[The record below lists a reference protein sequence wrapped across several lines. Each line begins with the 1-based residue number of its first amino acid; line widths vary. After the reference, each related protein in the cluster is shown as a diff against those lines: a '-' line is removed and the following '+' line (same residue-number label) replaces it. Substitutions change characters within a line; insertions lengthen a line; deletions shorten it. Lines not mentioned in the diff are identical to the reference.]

1 MYFQMNKTGIIV
13 LMVIFLGALC
23 AGRSARCPPGIH
35 MWCSQ
40 DETKAKL
47 ARREVI
53 ARDRDLKIG
62 YRGIDEKQSDAVNN
76 QDKKREFEGYFTN
89 Y

>member
-1 MYFQMNKTGIIV
+1 MYFQMNRTGIIV
-13 LMVIFLGALC
+13 LMVIFLAALC
-23 AGRSARCPPGIH
+23 AGRSARCPPG
-35 MWCSQ
+35 MWCFQ

-47 ARREVI
+47 ARREGI
-53 ARDRDLKIG
+53 ARDRNLKIG